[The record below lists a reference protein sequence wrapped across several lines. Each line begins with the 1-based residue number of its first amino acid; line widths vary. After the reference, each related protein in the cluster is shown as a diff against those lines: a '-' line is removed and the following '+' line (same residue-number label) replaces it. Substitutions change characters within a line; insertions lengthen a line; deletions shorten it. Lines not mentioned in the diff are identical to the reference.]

1 MGDAYEKARDE
12 FITAME
18 RITASFNVP
27 ALAGRIYGL
36 LAFTPKPMSLDE
48 ISARL
53 HAAKS
58 GVSVNIRSIEN
69 FGLVRKVWVKGD
81 RRDYYEADLG
91 LVKAYYDF
99 FKQGVE
105 KETKPFFDAVERC
118 LRILDGGATVENEA
132 DAEVI
137 KRQLERELKIKEP
150 LMAVFDRLITD
161 LESLKTEEEGV

>member
-1 MGDAYEKARDE
+1 MADAYEKARDE

-18 RITASFNVP
+18 RITASFSFP

-36 LAFTPKPMSLDE
+36 LAFTPNPMSLDE

-58 GVSVNIRSIEN
+58 GVSVNIRLIEN
-69 FGLVRKVWVKGD
+69 FGLVRKVWIKGD

-91 LVKAYYDF
+91 LVKVYYDF
-99 FKQGVE
+99 FKQGME

-118 LRILDGGATVENEA
+118 LRILNGDATGEIEA

-150 LMAVFDRLITD
+150 LIAIFDRLISD
-161 LESLKTEEEGV
+161 LELLKTEEDGA

>member
-1 MGDAYEKARDE
+1 MTDAYEKARDE

-18 RITASFNVP
+18 RITTSFSFP

-58 GVSVNIRSIEN
+58 GVSVNIRLIEN
-69 FGLVRKVWVKGD
+69 FGLVKKVWVKGD

-91 LVKAYYDF
+91 LVKVYYDF
-99 FKQGVE
+99 FKQGME

-118 LRILDGGATVENEA
+118 LRILNGDATRENEA
-132 DAEVI
+132 I

-150 LMAVFDRLITD
+150 LMVIFDRLISD
-161 LESLKTEEEGV
+161 LELLKTEEEGA

>member
-1 MGDAYEKARDE
+1 MADAYEKARDE

-18 RITASFNVP
+18 RITTNFNFP

-58 GVSVNIRSIEN
+58 GVSVNIRIIEN

-91 LVKAYYDF
+91 LVKVYYDF
-99 FKQGVE
+99 FKQGME

-118 LRILDGGATVENEA
+118 LKILGGGAAGENEA

-137 KRQLERELKIKEP
+137 KRQLERELKIKEH
-150 LMAVFDRLITD
+150 LMAVFDRLISD